1 MTTAGWIEREL
12 RPIMAILGRKWVLT
26 AVVALRDGPRRHRD
40 LRRAMEGVSDKVLTA
55 TLRTLEANGI
65 VRRELYPAVP
75 PRVDYM
81 LTPLGRS
88 LHEAL
93 EVWVQWTIEHH
104 HEMQTP
110 DATST
115 PVSAE

>member
-1 MTTAGWIEREL
+1 
-12 RPIMAILGRKWVLT
+12 
-26 AVVALRDGPRRHRD
+26 
-40 LRRAMEGVSDKVLTA
+40 MEGVSDKVLTA

-75 PRVDYM
+75 PRVEYR

-88 LHEAL
+88 LDETLA
-93 EVWVQWTIEHH
+93 VWTQWVIEHR
-104 HEMQTP
+104 HEMQAP

-115 PVSAE
+115 YKLVGPFTYLVE